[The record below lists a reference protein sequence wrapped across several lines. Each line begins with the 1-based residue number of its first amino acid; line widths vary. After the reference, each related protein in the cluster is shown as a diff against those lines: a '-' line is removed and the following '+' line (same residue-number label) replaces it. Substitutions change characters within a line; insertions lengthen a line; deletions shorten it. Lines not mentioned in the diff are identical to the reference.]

1 MAEIDKTPDALD
13 ASLESLADHDV
24 DDWRREHVRARA
36 HRAMS
41 LQTTAAGRW
50 FQKAEWIYTRA
61 FEPALV
67 YGLGS
72 VYLGWAFFKVMEI
85 F

>member
-1 MAEIDKTPDALD
+1 MAETEKTPDAID
-13 ASLESLADHDV
+13 AAVASLADGDV
-24 DDWRREHVRARA
+24 DDWRREHIRARA

-41 LQTTAAGRW
+41 YQTTARGRW
-50 FQKAEWIYTRA
+50 FQRAERVYTRA